1 MVELQVKGRK
11 GGGKKKDPFK
21 IKRANLTIVTVIHKL
36 ISLGAVTESRNTKR
50 FLKNEMF
57 GCIYV
62 RVCMCL
68 NNVAEVNLYMS
79 SI

>member
-50 FLKNEMF
+50 FLKNEICLDVFMSE
-57 GCIYV
+57 YV
-62 RVCMCL
+62 CV
-68 NNVAEVNLYMS
+68 
-79 SI
+79 